1 MIHASK
7 SLWPV
12 GLGCTLTLSRANV
25 GDAGVGERR
34 LVSDTFLEFSEGL
47 PCPQA
52 MHIFAKLALIL
63 PTKTKNKI
71 TVYYGF

>member
-1 MIHASK
+1 M
-7 SLWPV
+7 
-12 GLGCTLTLSRANV
+12 
-25 GDAGVGERR
+25 
-34 LVSDTFLEFSEGL
+34 SDMFLEFSEGL
-47 PCPQA
+47 PYPQA